1 MKRFWLGLTC
11 LMILVGSAWSAIV
24 PPLNL
29 KDADKILETIKPSIQ
44 EIKPKVSDKA
54 QIYIEKKKALKR
66 EGDQKFFVKRFE
78 FIGNTMIGDDDL
90 DEVIVNEAGK
100 SLTFTE
106 IDAIVNKITEFY
118 QAKGYISSYA
128 FLPAQEI
135 DRGVVIIELFEG
147 KLGEINVVDM
157 NESARDLSKQLVSN
171 SLYAKIRPGAVLNGN
186 LLEER
191 ILLINDT
198 PGFSAVSYIKAGKN
212 KGESDLTVALSEKI
226 SMGTS
231 LSFDNYNVQNR
242 IIIPAGKD
250 VALNMIGST
259 YFVNLFGI
267 GDNLSFFTL
276 PKKNGTTFY
285 RGSLAVPIN
294 NDLDRV
300 SLSVSSMSYRPEDE
314 VSKTWGVNGSSKS
327 VSLSYNMPVIR
338 QTAENMNL
346 ILSTSYSNTID
357 RYDEVCGIDA
367 NDPLCRK
374 NKTSYS
380 ASTGLS
386 YAKNEL
392 LAKDSSTSFGAT
404 VTVGDAKLDKIQM
417 AIDQADAGPHITGT
431 YVKLNASASHSQAL
445 DTYFSWSAYANTQ
458 WSSKNNDG
466 KFSIAGPD
474 AVKAYPSG
482 DRSGD
487 DGVLSGISIGYAGT
501 EPDFFI
507 NSFQLS
513 TFFDFGAIRAK
524 KNFYSADSKNVES
537 MSAVGLGFNAILY
550 GGINIKSSVATRV
563 FGPIPNSGGTN
574 RFKFWTQMFKSFQI

>member
-1 MKRFWLGLTC
+1 MKIFWRY
-11 LMILVGSAWSAIV
+11 ILIATIFTASVWSAIV
-24 PPLNL
+24 PPTNI
-29 KDADKILETIKPSIQ
+29 KDADKILETIKPSIL
-44 EIKPKVSDKA
+44 ELKPKVSDKA

-90 DEVIVNEAGK
+90 TEVIVNEAGK

-118 QAKGYISSYA
+118 QANGYISSYA

-157 NESARDLSKQLVSN
+157 NESSRDISKLLVNN
-171 SLYAKIRPGAVLNGN
+171 SLYAKMRPGAVLNGQ

-198 PGFSAVSYIKAGKN
+198 PGFSAVSFIKAGKN
-212 KGESDLTVALSEKI
+212 KGESDLTVAVSEKI

-231 LSFDNYNVQNR
+231 LSFDNYNAQNR
-242 IIIPAGKD
+242 IIVPAGKD
-250 VALNMIGST
+250 IAMNMIGST
-259 YFVNLFGI
+259 YFVNLFGV

-300 SLSVSSMSYRPEDE
+300 SVSVSTMSYRPEDE
-314 VSKTWGVNGSSKS
+314 ISKTWGVNGSSRS
-327 VSLSYNMPVIR
+327 ISLSYNMPIIR
-338 QTAENMNL
+338 QTTENMNL
-346 ILSTSYSNTID
+346 SLSTSYSNNID
-357 RYDEVCGIDA
+357 KYDEVCNIDP
-367 NDPLCRK
+367 NDPLCHK
-374 NKTSYS
+374 EKTSYS
-380 ASTGLS
+380 VSAGLS

-417 AIDQADAGPHITGT
+417 VVDQAENGPHITGT
-431 YVKLNASASHSQAL
+431 FVKLNITASHSQAI
-445 DTYFSWSAYANTQ
+445 DTNFSWSTYANTQ

-466 KFSIAGPD
+466 KFSITGPS
-474 AVKAYPSG
+474 AVQAYPSG

-487 DGVLSGISIGYAGT
+487 DGVLSGVSLSYAGT
-501 EPDFFI
+501 ATDFFI

-524 KNFYSADSKNVES
+524 KDFYSADSKNVES

-550 GGINIKSSVATRV
+550 GGIGIKSSVATRV

-574 RFKFWTQMFKSFQI
+574 RFKFWTQIFKSFQI